1 MPLFAESPFARSPF
15 ARSPFAPRHPGDG
28 TLRRLVDE
36 PAGVAD
42 ADRAHVAGCAVCL
55 RGLAEARA
63 DATAARAALSPAA
76 ISAAPDVDAA
86 WRRLSATVDAQAR
99 PAAVPAPAR
108 AGRWR
113 TALRSPVVAAF
124 GVVVVLGGAGA
135 AAAADWLQVF
145 RTEEVAAVPV
155 SSTDLVALPDLSG
168 YGDVRVV
175 SDPDVREVPDAAAA
189 AEATG
194 LDVPEVE
201 VLPAG
206 VTGEPAYTVGGQAVA
221 EFTFSTDRAAQAAAQ
236 AGETLPPPPP
246 GLDGATFRLEAG
258 PGVAAVWSEARGV
271 PALVV
276 GRATAP
282 TAFASGVPF
291 DDARDYLLSLPG
303 FPAELATQLATFSG
317 DGTTLPIPVPVEM
330 VTSSTADVDGA
341 EATVLATRDG
351 TVTGVVWV
359 SDGVV
364 TAVAGSL
371 SEDEVLAVARD
382 LG

>member
-1 MPLFAESPFARSPF
+1 MPLFAESLTGR
-15 ARSPFAPRHPGDG
+15 RHPTDG

-36 PAGVAD
+36 PAGVTD
-42 ADRAHVAGCAVCL
+42 ADRAHVAGCPACL

-63 DATAARAALSPAA
+63 DAAAAGTALGAGTALSAT
-76 ISAAPDVDAA
+76 DVDAG
-86 WRRLSATVDAQAR
+86 WRRLSATVDAR
-99 PAAVPAPAR
+99 SRAAAPVPAR

-113 TALRSPVVAAF
+113 GALRSPVVAAV

-135 AAAADWLQVF
+135 AAAADWLDVF

-155 SSTDLVALPDLSG
+155 ASSDLVALPDLSG
-168 YGDVRVV
+168 YGEVRVV

-189 AEATG
+189 ADATG
-194 LDVPEVE
+194 LEVPEVDA
-201 VLPAG
+201 LPVG
-206 VTGEPAYTVGGQAVA
+206 VTGEPAYTVGDRAVA
-221 EFTFSTDRAAQAAAQ
+221 EFTFSADRAAQAAAE

-258 PGVAAVWSEARGV
+258 PGVAAVWSEARGI

-282 TAFASGVPF
+282 TAFSSGVPF

-303 FPAELATQLATFSG
+303 FPAELATQLESFSG
-317 DGTTLPIPVPVEM
+317 DGSTLPIPVPVEM
-330 VTSSTADVDGA
+330 VSSSTADVDGA
-341 EATVLATRDG
+341 AATVLATRDG

-359 SDGVV
+359 EDGLV

-371 SEDEVLAVARD
+371 SEDEVLAVARGLD
-382 LG
+382 

>member
-1 MPLFAESPFARSPF
+1 VPLFAESPTGR
-15 ARSPFAPRHPGDG
+15 RHPTDG

-42 ADRAHVAGCAVCL
+42 ADRAHVAGCATCL

-63 DATAARAALSPAA
+63 DATAAGAALSPAA
-76 ISAAPDVDAA
+76 RSAAPLTAADVDAG
-86 WRRLSATVDAQAR
+86 WRRLSATVDARSR
-99 PAAVPAPAR
+99 PAPAPAR
-108 AGRWR
+108 GGRWR
-113 TALRSPVVAAF
+113 AALRSPVVAAV

-155 SSTDLVALPDLSG
+155 TGSDLVALPDLSG
-168 YGDVRVV
+168 YGEVRVV
-175 SDPDVREVPDAAAA
+175 SEPDVREVADADAA

-194 LDVPEVE
+194 LEVPEVE
-201 VLPAG
+201 ALPVG
-206 VTGEPAYTVGGQAVA
+206 VTGEPAYTVGGRAVA
-221 EFTFSTDRAAQAAAQ
+221 EFTFSADRAAQAAAQ

-291 DDARDYLLSLPG
+291 DTARDYLLSLPG
-303 FPAELATQLATFSG
+303 FPADLATQLESFTG
-317 DGTTLPIPVPVEM
+317 DGTTLPLPVPVEM
-330 VTSSTADVDGA
+330 VTSTTADVDGA

-359 SDGVV
+359 ADGVV

-371 SEDEVLAVARD
+371 GEDEVLAVARGLD
-382 LG
+382 